1 VLDADSFDIAVRP
14 RVRAAT
20 TTRDVAFGH
29 TSRLTHRQHLAFP
42 EVSTNASMR
51 STAYAG
57 YCTAGKTVL
66 NRHHLLQ
73 AKTSSGQ
80 NGHTGVLEQ

>member
-20 TTRDVAFGH
+20 TTSDVTFGH
-29 TSRLTHRQHLAFP
+29 TARLTHGQHLSFP

-57 YCTAGKTVL
+57 CCAAQKTIL
-66 NRHHLLQ
+66 NMHHLLQ
-73 AKTSSGQ
+73 AKMDT
-80 NGHTGVLEQ
+80 LAR